1 MHATL
6 LTTVAALAITAPFIA
21 GNARAADKP
30 STVDEKALRKLERD
44 WVDAENRHDARA
56 LQAILGE
63 KFIATFGAGKPL
75 GKDAFIKQ
83 FTSGP
88 ADPTITQD
96 LSDETIIVVGDTA
109 VIVGTDTVHKLKDGL
124 PSVTAY
130 RLTVTYIRRGG
141 HWIAL
146 AEQAEV
152 IKPR

>member
-1 MHATL
+1 MNATL

-21 GNARAADKP
+21 SNARAADKP
-30 STVDEKALRKLERD
+30 ATVDEKALRKLDRD

-56 LQAILGE
+56 LQAILD
-63 KFIATFGAGKPL
+63 KRFIATFGAGKPL

-83 FTSGP
+83 ATSGP
-88 ADPTITQD
+88 ADPTMTQD

-109 VIVGTDTVHKLKDGL
+109 VIVATDTVHKLKDGL
-124 PSVTAY
+124 PSAKAY

-146 AEQAEV
+146 AEQADA